1 VEKYPLFLGKK
12 DTTAIN
18 YRCRL
23 LSFIFSLY
31 LSHIRDTLIRQAQVV
46 INEVADVAISASACG
61 NSSGYIELYNRFST
75 ITEFISGYT
84 LSVDSTYS
92 LLFPSGTTIP
102 PNSFRLIC
110 LAGIIGGNSVV
121 KLTAGV
127 NVRSSVKLQNGGST
141 TLTYSQRPDYTYSY
155 TLPSPNASNIF
166 FGSGTFSV
174 HLLLDIQL
182 F

>member
-1 VEKYPLFLGKK
+1 LFPGKK

-46 INEVADVAISASACG
+46 INEVADVAIPASACG

-141 TLTYSQRPDYTYSY
+141 SRLY
-155 TLPSPNASNIF
+155 
-166 FGSGTFSV
+166 
-174 HLLLDIQL
+174 LLLHFTITQCVEYIL
-182 F
+182 WIRYVFCSFVIRHTVILERLKLPTTT